1 MFKARG
7 KMGALVSL
15 YLLNV
20 VPSDRDCIGYS
31 SHWCGKLSDSSL
43 RKKGLGL
50 GLQFTENTVHRRGE
64 GMVAGT
70 GGSWSHHIGSQEA
83 ERVNRGENQAIKLQD
98 PLSSFTSKGSITF
111 HRDYLTQGDGRH
123 CILRP

>member
-1 MFKARG
+1 MNINPTYQSPSSHFCSEVTGSCVVNSSRFDPHLFKARG

-20 VPSDRDCIGYS
+20 VPSDGDCIGYS

-43 RKKGLGL
+43 REKGLGL
-50 GLQFTENTVHRRGE
+50 GLQFREDTVHRGGE

-83 ERVNRGENQAIKLQD
+83 GRVNRGEARL
-98 PLSSFTSKGSITF
+98 
-111 HRDYLTQGDGRH
+111 
-123 CILRP
+123 